1 MIAVKCQPVSSAGSS
16 YCPENVPDASA
27 HEAALHRHDR
37 VGVLDQG
44 VGDQDYP
51 THMTAST
58 SLLQILEAAWC
69 SSCIV
74 GDPPVADVVTR
85 LEFARNEVDR
95 VFGIRVFPC
104 GL

>member
-1 MIAVKCQPVSSAGSS
+1 
-16 YCPENVPDASA
+16 
-27 HEAALHRHDR
+27 
-37 VGVLDQG
+37 
-44 VGDQDYP
+44 
-51 THMTAST
+51 MTAST